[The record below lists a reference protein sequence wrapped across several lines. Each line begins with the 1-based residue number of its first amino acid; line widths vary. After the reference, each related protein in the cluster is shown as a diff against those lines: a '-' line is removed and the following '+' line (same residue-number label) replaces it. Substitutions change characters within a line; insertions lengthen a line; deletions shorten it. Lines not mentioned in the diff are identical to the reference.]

1 MKKLFLILSLS
12 FSGLLLFIESAF
24 GDTCA
29 PGSSGASGLG
39 GATGLFGGGLG
50 GVDTTLA
57 LIIIL
62 LFVFLIVMA
71 MLLITRNRSN
81 ANNMNATSAVPAPPA
96 TNPCGEVRIQPA
108 NGSFRTAPIS
118 PGTNSI
124 GRTADC
130 AIRIDDPKISGH
142 HADLNVSE
150 SGYVLTD
157 LNSRNGTFVNGERIT
172 QKNVFRGD
180 QITIGETTITL

>member
-1 MKKLFLILSLS
+1 MKKFFLILIVSLS
-12 FSGLLLFIESAF
+12 GFLLLIESAL

-29 PGSSGASGLG
+29 PGTSGSSGLG
-39 GATGLFGGGLG
+39 GASGLFGGGLG
-50 GVDTTLA
+50 GSDLSFA
-57 LIIIL
+57 IIFIL
-62 LFVFLIVMA
+62 LFVFLI
-71 MLLITRNRSN
+71 LLAVLLYNRNRSN
-81 ANNMNATSAVPAPPA
+81 TNQMNVNSAPPILPPV
-96 TNPCGEVRIQPA
+96 NECGEVQIQPA
-108 NGSFRTAPIS
+108 NGSFRTAPIR

-172 QKNVFRGD
+172 QKNVFKGD
-180 QITIGETTITL
+180 QIKIGETTITL

>member
-1 MKKLFLILSLS
+1 MKKLFLISILSLS
-12 FSGLLLFIESAF
+12 GIMLLIETAM

-29 PGSSGASGLG
+29 PGTSGSSGLG

-50 GVDTTLA
+50 GSDLSIA
-57 LIIIL
+57 LIIIM
-62 LFVFLIVMA
+62 LFVFLVMLA
-71 MLLITRNRSN
+71 LLLYNRSRSNTNQMN
-81 ANNMNATSAVPAPPA
+81 ANTIPPIPPSV
-96 TNPCGEVRIQPA
+96 NECGEVRIQA
-108 NGSFRTAPIS
+108 VDGSFRTATVR

-124 GRTADC
+124 GRTTDC

-150 SGYVLTD
+150 NGYVLTD

-172 QKNVFRGD
+172 QKNIFKGD
-180 QITIGETTITL
+180 QITIGETTISL